1 MFKACLDNF
10 IYFYFKIKCWGIFL
24 KGLKYGL
31 VVEHLFNV
39 YKILV
44 LILNIIKKKSTN
56 CLVCTS
62 LSMEKINRIIKL
74 SNIKIFHAE

>member
-10 IYFYFKIKCWGIFL
+10 INFYFKIKCWGIFL

-44 LILNIIKKKSTN
+44 LILNIIKKIN
-56 CLVCTS
+56 QLFGLS
-62 LSMEKINRIIKL
+62 LIKYG
-74 SNIKIFHAE
+74 KK